1 MLFYDPHSLLF
12 PKFKA
17 PRRQSRI
24 PNLKGPSPLPGS
36 QAEFQ
41 EQVDFFLYWHRCV
54 LTTQK
59 FGDIPWHCGDPH
71 RYGAPK
77 KGDSWNKCH
86 KLTEKYDNEMCDA
99 WKEEVDKLLIFVRDF
114 FDITLHLITYL
125 LSVGWSVLSHCNRLY
140 CGVI

>member
-1 MLFYDPHSLLF
+1 MLFHESQYLF
-12 PKFKA
+12 FKA

-36 QAEFQ
+36 QPEFQ
-41 EQVDFFLYWHRCV
+41 EQVGFPRLGLDGFSTY
-54 LTTQK
+54 K

-86 KLTEKYDNEMCDA
+86 KLAEKYDNEMCDA
-99 WKEEVDKLLIFVRDF
+99 WKEEVDKLLIFVRDYLVF
-114 FDITLHLITYL
+114 LFTY
-125 LSVGWSVLSHCNRLY
+125 SPVC
-140 CGVI
+140 